1 MEAPPAAFRSMPE
14 TYPTALL
21 RLPAWARHVLAA
33 LACVATTLIANPLAF
48 QVDSANI
55 IMLFLLTV
63 FLVALFL
70 GRSPALLAAFLSV
83 ALFDFFYVPPH
94 LTFAVEDVQY
104 LITFLVMLA
113 VAILTGQLVARL
125 GQQAQEAME
134 RETRTRALYE
144 MARELAGA
152 LSVAQV
158 GEITRR
164 LLAKVPHVEAVLH
177 LSGDDGVL
185 RVLDGDQPGP
195 ASPALP
201 CRAYERGEAVEQRG
215 ASGLGEVAMYLPMA
229 APMRVRGVL
238 ELRSDADTLGKEGAL
253 LDTVASLAALTLERL
268 HYVAVA
274 QATQVQMEAE
284 RLRTSVLSSLSHD
297 LRTPLTV
304 LVGLA
309 ETLALARETLPP
321 AQGETLE
328 ALRQQALRLSGMVD
342 NLLDLARLSAGR
354 VSLRKEWQPLE
365 EVVGAAIKLL
375 GPALGGHAVRVDLAA
390 DLPLLEFDA
399 VLLERVLCN
408 LLDNAAKHAPP
419 GSAIT
424 LSARTGDGQAE
435 ISVCDDGPGFP
446 PGMDLV
452 TCFPGGMPGAAASDA
467 GLGLSICG
475 TIIAAHGGAL
485 NLENPPGGGAC
496 ARFTL
501 PLGNPPVVEAEE
513 VLEEKA

>member
-1 MEAPPAAFRSMPE
+1 MPDIV
-14 TYPTALL
+14 PTAPV
-21 RLPAWARHVLAA
+21 RLPAWAGHVLAV
-33 LACVATTLIANPLAF
+33 LACIATALIANPLAF

-70 GRSPALLAAFLSV
+70 GRGPSLLAAFLSV

-125 GQQAQEAME
+125 GQQAQEALE
-134 RETRTRALYE
+134 REARTRALYE
-144 MARELAGA
+144 MARELAGT
-152 LSVAQV
+152 LGVAQV
-158 GEITRR
+158 AEITQR
-164 LLAKVPHVEAVLH
+164 LLAKVPQVGSTLH
-177 LSGDDGVL
+177 LPGEDGVL
-185 RVLDGDQPGP
+185 RALEGDQPGTE
-195 ASPALP
+195 SPAMP
-201 CRAYERGEAVEQRG
+201 CRAYERGEAVELRG
-215 ASGLGEVAMYLPMA
+215 ASGLGEVALYLPMA

-238 ELRSDADTLGKEGAL
+238 ELRSDADTLQKEGAL
-253 LDTVASLAALTLERL
+253 LDTVASLAAITLERL

-274 QATQVQMEAE
+274 QATQVQMESE

-297 LRTPLTV
+297 LRTPLTA

-309 ETLALARETLPP
+309 ETLTLAREPLPP

-328 ALRQQALRLSGMVD
+328 ALHQQALRLSGMVD

-375 GPALGGHAVRVDLAA
+375 GPALDGHAVRVDLAR

-408 LLDNAAKHAPP
+408 LLDNACKYAPP
-419 GSAIT
+419 GSVIT
-424 LSARTGDGQAE
+424 LAARTRDGLAE

-446 PGMDLV
+446 PGIILA
-452 TCFPGGMPGAAASDA
+452 TTHLASMPGA
-467 GLGLSICG
+467 GLGLSICD
-475 TIIAAHGGAL
+475 TIVAAHGGSL
-485 NLENPPGGGAC
+485 SLENTPGDGAC

-501 PLGNPPVVEAEE
+501 PLGNPPVVEVEE
-513 VLEEKA
+513 GVEERP